1 MSKIKCQFCEKDES
15 AVFGLL
21 ELSFGKYICDECFL
35 KAHKVFKDF
44 MDLEKGT
51 IDPNKSMKT
60 IEGASGEKT
69 LTPQEIKARLDEYI
83 VGQDYAKKV
92 LSVGVYNHYKRI
104 NNQSVTKDDIK
115 LDKTNILLLGPT
127 GSGKTL
133 LAKTLANI
141 LDVPFAVADATTLT
155 EAGYVGDDVE
165 SIVQKLFYA
174 ADQNI
179 QKTQKGIIYID
190 EFDKIARKGGHTSIT
205 RDVSGE
211 GVQQALLKIIEGTK
225 ATFPP
230 QGGRKH
236 PNGEMV
242 TIDTTN
248 ILFICG
254 GAFVG
259 IDKVVENRKNSTSLG
274 FGAKLKTGEE
284 IKYLDMVKDLQPT
297 DLIQYGLIPELVGRV
312 PLIVGLHELDLNI
325 LTDILLKP
333 KNAIIKQY
341 KYQFALDG
349 VELEVTDGA
358 VKAIANKAIEL
369 KTGARGLRSVLE
381 NKLIDL
387 MFRVP
392 TEKDI
397 VKVIVDENTIKNDEA
412 PKVERAVVEKKIKAK
427 TNTKT
432 QGSVEKEKELA

>member
-1 MSKIKCQFCEKDES
+1 MEKIKCQFCGKDES
-15 AVFGLL
+15 AVYGLL

-44 MDLEKGT
+44 IDIEKG
-51 IDPNKSMKT
+51 IADPSKVTKATHST
-60 IEGASGEKT
+60 EGEKI
-69 LTPQEIKARLDEYI
+69 LTPQEIKAKLDEYI

-104 NNQSVTKDDIK
+104 NNQATKKDDIK
-115 LDKTNILLLGPT
+115 LDKTNVLLLGPT

-133 LAKTLANI
+133 LAKTLAEI

-174 ADQNI
+174 AGQNI
-179 QKTQKGIIYID
+179 QKTQRGIIYID

-259 IDKVVENRKNSTSLG
+259 IDKVVESRKNSTRLG
-274 FGAKLKTGEE
+274 FGAKIKTGEE

-312 PLIVGLHELDLNI
+312 PLIVGLHELDENI

-333 KNAIIKQY
+333 KNAIVKQY

-349 VELEVTDGA
+349 VELQVTDGA

-369 KTGARGLRSVLE
+369 KTGARGLRSVVE

-387 MFRVP
+387 MYRVP

-397 VKVIVDENTIKNDEA
+397 VKVIIDEDTIVKDFEPKIEKA
-412 PKVERAVVEKKIKAK
+412 IPESKVKVKPKAKVEKV
-427 TNTKT
+427 T
-432 QGSVEKEKELA
+432 EKELA